1 MGAGRRTI
9 VYDVVFVGLCLL
21 GFFSPELRRQLP
33 RIDADLVQL
42 AIFVGLIAALG
53 YAKLRMH

>member
-1 MGAGRRTI
+1 MYG
-9 VYDVVFVGLCLL
+9 VVFVGLCLL
-21 GFFSPELRRQLP
+21 GFFSPELHRQLP
-33 RIDADLVQL
+33 RIAADLVQL